1 MVGAEQVRSL
11 VGLVRPLAVLTL
23 IGLVLVGAGWAEAQ
37 SPAALSATQEAA
49 PDPTQAVLDS
59 PEAVRAMVAQL
70 SDSEVRGLL
79 LARLDAEAEPKEPSD
94 IMAIGDFIDSAAAGF
109 SSSVGVALQ
118 RVPNLAG
125 GIGEA
130 VSRFYTP
137 RGASGTAMFF
147 AVLALSLVAGWAASW
162 AIGRVLR
169 PVLTPLDAEPV
180 PHSSQSQLASQVR
193 RLAQRLASAAAQAAA
208 YLGVACG
215 IISLVASPTPQDG
228 RPSDQLV
235 LWFLLTLPVLY
246 TVAMKG
252 VAEVLLSPD
261 APKQRLM
268 AMDDRTARLL
278 HDGLV
283 VFAAIAGIRIFAL
296 SFLGGHGIALGDL
309 RLGFW
314 LSLALYAWLMF
325 VAWRARTGLTHALIG
340 DLGEVTATERRMAE
354 IYPYLAMVLILVFW
368 ALTEVFVGLELWYLL
383 DGRLP
388 LTLLILIF
396 APVVD
401 RVIRA
406 LVYGVAPPPE
416 GEGELA
422 EQAFAETRRSYIRVG
437 RVVSAG
443 LVLALISEIWQFS
456 VVEMA
461 SSGVGQRFAGRLLE
475 ALIIVGVGYVVL
487 EIVRIRIN
495 SMLAR
500 EKGPQVDDEEPGGGE
515 GGGAGGSRLS
525 TVLPLVS
532 WGVQAAIIVITVLTA
547 LGALGVDTTPL
558 LAGAGI
564 VGLAV
569 GFGAQ
574 TLVADIVSGIFFL
587 VDDAF
592 RVGEYVEVEGTV
604 GTVEKISVRSLRL
617 RHHEG
622 PVHTIP
628 FGQIPKL
635 TNYSRDWVIM
645 KLRFTVPFN
654 TDLMKVKKLFKQI
667 GKDMMADP
675 ALAEDF
681 LQPFKSQGVLEVN
694 DVGMVLRGKFMAKP
708 GRQWTLRKEIYQRVQ
723 QAFDENGIQFARK
736 EVRVKIDTDPS
747 ALTEE
752 QRQAVAAA
760 ASDAAEQ
767 TDASPATGEPR

>member
-1 MVGAEQVRSL
+1 
-11 VGLVRPLAVLTL
+11 
-23 IGLVLVGAGWAEAQ
+23 
-37 SPAALSATQEAA
+37 
-49 PDPTQAVLDS
+49 
-59 PEAVRAMVAQL
+59 
-70 SDSEVRGLL
+70 
-79 LARLDAEAEPKEPSD
+79 
-94 IMAIGDFIDSAAAGF
+94 
-109 SSSVGVALQ
+109 
-118 RVPNLAG
+118 
-125 GIGEA
+125 
-130 VSRFYTP
+130 
-137 RGASGTAMFF
+137 
-147 AVLALSLVAGWAASW
+147 
-162 AIGRVLR
+162 
-169 PVLTPLDAEPV
+169 
-180 PHSSQSQLASQVR
+180 
-193 RLAQRLASAAAQAAA
+193 
-208 YLGVACG
+208 
-215 IISLVASPTPQDG
+215 
-228 RPSDQLV
+228 
-235 LWFLLTLPVLY
+235 
-246 TVAMKG
+246 
-252 VAEVLLSPD
+252 
-261 APKQRLM
+261 
-268 AMDDRTARLL
+268 
-278 HDGLV
+278 DGLV

-296 SFLGGHGIALGDL
+296 SFLGGHGIALGEL

-314 LSLALYAWLMF
+314 LSLALYAWLMV